1 MQTSVWF
8 PDDPARKA
16 LIQRWA
22 IALVRCAMDHVREDC
37 DLEPHL
43 KVHCSDLELCCGKG
57 SRKRGT
63 CDKPTVTLRWAR
75 TVYVQRLLLEGEET
89 ALMAAEHRPRA
100 LLWEGL
106 QTVQHT

>member
-22 IALVRCAMDHVREDC
+22 IAFVRCAMDHVREDC

-43 KVHCSDLELCCGKG
+43 KVRCLDLEL
-57 SRKRGT
+57 
-63 CDKPTVTLRWAR
+63 
-75 TVYVQRLLLEGEET
+75 
-89 ALMAAEHRPRA
+89 
-100 LLWEGL
+100 
-106 QTVQHT
+106 